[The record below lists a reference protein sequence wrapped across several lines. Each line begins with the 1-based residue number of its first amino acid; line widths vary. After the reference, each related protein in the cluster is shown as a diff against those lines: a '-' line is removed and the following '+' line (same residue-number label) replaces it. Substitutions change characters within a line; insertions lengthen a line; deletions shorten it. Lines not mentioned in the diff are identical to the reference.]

1 MGLTCSDRNA
11 GRTRLAGVSSPA
23 AHPDRLL
30 PPDPTVRAIA
40 RELYDGVRS
49 LPIISPHGHADPAWF
64 ATDDPFPDPARLLVT
79 PDHYLVRMLYSRG
92 VPLAALG
99 IGPDAEADPRRIW
112 RTFADHVHLFRGTPS
127 GYWLDATLVDLF
139 GLTDGLSP
147 TTADD
152 TYDAIASALAS
163 DGFGPRAL
171 FDRFD
176 IELLATTDGSGADL
190 ADHDAIHASGWDGV
204 VVPTFRPD
212 DVVDPDH
219 PRYAEATA
227 RLAEL
232 TGEDV
237 DDWAGFL
244 AALRTRRAEFA
255 ARGATA
261 TDHGH
266 PTPHTADLAPA
277 EAERL
282 HRRVRAGGA
291 DAAERET
298 YRGQLLTELA
308 AMSLDDSLVLQIHPG
323 SWRNHNRALFERIGP
338 DVGADIPRP
347 VDFVGGL
354 HALLNRFGNE
364 PELTIVAFTL
374 DESTYS
380 RELAPLAGHYPA
392 LRLGAPWWFHDSP
405 EGMRRHRLA
414 TIETAGFANTVGFTD
429 DTRAFLS
436 VPVRHDM
443 ARRVDAGIL
452 AGLVAEHR
460 LGLDDAHDVAR
471 LLARGLAHEAYR
483 VDDAVAAVRAA
494 RIPTD
499 G

>member
-1 MGLTCSDRNA
+1 VAN
-11 GRTRLAGVSSPA
+11 PA
-23 AHPDRLL
+23 THPDRLL
-30 PPDPTVRAIA
+30 PPDPAVRSIA
-40 RELYDGVRS
+40 RSLYEGVRD
-49 LPIISPHGHADPAWF
+49 LPIVSPHGHCDAAWF
-64 ATDDPFPDPARLLVT
+64 AGDEPFPDPANLLVV
-79 PDHYLVRMLYSRG
+79 PDHYIVRMLYSRG

-99 IGPDAEADPRRIW
+99 IGPEAVADPRRIW
-112 RTFADHVHLFRGTPS
+112 RTFAEHVHLFRATPS
-127 GYWLDATLVDLF
+127 GYWLDATLVDVF
-139 GLTDGLSP
+139 GLDDGLRP
-147 TTADD
+147 DNADAV
-152 TYDAIASALAS
+152 YDAIAAALTTEA
-163 DGFGPRAL
+163 FRPRAL
-171 FDRFD
+171 FDRFG

-190 ADHDAIHASGWDGV
+190 AHHDAIHRSGWAGV

-227 RLAEL
+227 ALADL

-237 DDWAGFL
+237 DTWDGFL
-244 AALRTRRAEFA
+244 AALRIRRAEFA

-266 PTPHTADLAPA
+266 PTPHTADLSPHDA
-277 EAERL
+277 ELL

-291 DAAERET
+291 DAADRET
-298 YRGQLLTELA
+298 YRGQLLTEMA
-308 AMSLDDSLVLQIHPG
+308 GMSLDDGLVLQLHPG
-323 SWRNHNRALFERIGP
+323 SWRNHNRALFETVGP
-338 DVGADIPRP
+338 DVGADIPRR
-347 VDFVGGL
+347 VDVVGGL
-354 HALLNRFGNE
+354 HALLNRYGNE
-364 PELTIVAFTL
+364 PGLTVVAFTL

-414 TIETAGFANTVGFTD
+414 TVETAGFANTVGFTD

-443 ARRVDAGIL
+443 ARRIDAGVL
-452 AGLVAEHR
+452 AGWVAEHR

-471 LLARGLAHEAYR
+471 LLARDLARDAYR
-483 VDDAVAAVRAA
+483 VDDAIAAVRAA
-494 RIPTD
+494 GRS
-499 G
+499 

>member
-1 MGLTCSDRNA
+1 M
-11 GRTRLAGVSSPA
+11 
-23 AHPDRLL
+23 
-30 PPDPTVRAIA
+30 RAIA
-40 RELYDGVRS
+40 RELYEAVRG
-49 LPIISPHGHADPAWF
+49 LPILSPHGHCDAAWF
-64 ATDDPFPDPARLLVT
+64 ATDEPFPDPARLLVT
-79 PDHYLVRMLYSRG
+79 PDHYLVRMLYSQG

-99 IGPDAEADPRRIW
+99 IGPEAETDGRAIW
-112 RTFADHVHLFRGTPS
+112 RTFVDHVHLFRGTPS
-127 GYWLDATLVDLF
+127 GYWLDATLVDVF

-147 TTADD
+147 DRADD
-152 TYDAIASALAS
+152 VYDAIAAALVT

-171 FDRFD
+171 FDRFGID
-176 IELLATTDGSGADL
+176 LLATTDGSGADL
-190 ADHDAIHASGWDGV
+190 ADHDAVHRSGWGGV

-219 PRYAEATA
+219 PRYRESTA
-227 RLAEL
+227 ALADR

-237 DDWAGFL
+237 DDWSGFL
-244 AALRTRRAEFA
+244 AALRARRAEFG

-266 PTPHTADLAPA
+266 PTPHTANLPA
-277 EAERL
+277 ADAQRL
-282 HRRVRAGGA
+282 HRRVRAGEA
-291 DAAERET
+291 DAADRET
-298 YRGQLLTELA
+298 YRGQLLTEMA
-308 AMSLDDSLVLQIHPG
+308 GMSLDDGLVLQLHPG
-323 SWRNHNRALFERIGP
+323 SWRNHNRTLFERVGP
-338 DVGADIPRP
+338 DVGADIPRR

-354 HALLNRFGNE
+354 HALLDRYGNE
-364 PELTIVAFTL
+364 TALTMVVFTL

-414 TIETAGFANTVGFTD
+414 TVETAGFANTVGFTD

-443 ARRVDAGIL
+443 ARRIDAGVL

-471 LLARGLAHEAYR
+471 LLAHDLARDAYR
-483 VDDAVAAVRAA
+483 VDDAVAAVRANGA
-494 RIPTD
+494 VAVDQR
-499 G
+499 

>member
-1 MGLTCSDRNA
+1 MPN
-11 GRTRLAGVSSPA
+11 PA
-23 AHPDRLL
+23 TNPDRMF
-30 PPDPTVRAIA
+30 PADPSVRAVA
-40 RELYDGVRS
+40 RELHAGVRD
-49 LPIISPHGHADPAWF
+49 LPIVSPHGHCDAAWF
-64 ATDDPFPDPARLLVT
+64 ATDVPFPDPARLLVA

-99 IGPDAEADPRRIW
+99 IGPDAQDDPRLIW
-112 RTFADHVHLFRGTPS
+112 RTFAAHVHLFRATPS
-127 GYWLDATLVDLF
+127 GYWLDATLVDVF
-139 GLTDGLSP
+139 GIDDRLTP
-147 TTADD
+147 ANADD
-152 TYDAIASALAS
+152 VYDVISTAIAS
-163 DGFGPRAL
+163 DEYRPRAL
-171 FDRFD
+171 FDRFG

-219 PRYAEATA
+219 PRYRTATA
-227 RLAEL
+227 ELAEL
-232 TGEDV
+232 TGHDV
-237 DDWAGFL
+237 DDWDGFL
-244 AALRTRRAEFA
+244 AALRQRRIDFA

-266 PTPHTADLAPA
+266 PSAHTADLSASA
-277 EAERL
+277 AAGL
-282 HRRVRAGGA
+282 HRRVRSGDA
-291 DAAERET
+291 DPTERET
-298 YRGQLLTELA
+298 YRGQLLTEMA
-308 AMSLDDSLVLQIHPG
+308 GMSLDDGLVLQLHPG
-323 SWRNHNRALFERIGP
+323 SWRNHNRQLFDRIGP

-354 HALLNRFGNE
+354 HALLNRYGNE
-364 PELTIVAFTL
+364 PSLTVVAFTL

-414 TIETAGFANTVGFTD
+414 TMETAGFANTVGFTD

-443 ARRVDAGIL
+443 ARRIDAGIL

-460 LGLDDAHDVAR
+460 LSIDDAHDVAR
-471 LLARGLAHEAYR
+471 LLAHDLAHEAYR
-483 VDDAVAAVRAA
+483 VDEATAIVRS
-494 RIPTD
+494 RGD